1 VAEELGAVEGSK
13 ATEPRAEDAGL
24 KGDGERGGGVAAMIL
39 SAGLGTRLRPLT
51 EELPK
56 PLMWLG
62 DRPVVAHI
70 AGVLAGAGVRAA
82 VLNTHHL
89 GEAFRPEVLASLP
102 LALEVIYEPEILGT
116 AGGVKNAERALGPG
130 DVVVWNGDIVAAI
143 DVGAAVASHRKG
155 GALATLVVAPRAA
168 GEGTVGL
175 GEGGEVVRLRGERFG
190 IEVSGGDFVGVQV
203 IGEALRRALP
213 RQGCLVGDGYLPAL
227 RSGGRIG
234 SVRLA
239 QEWSDIGT
247 AAAYLDA
254 NARWLKATN
263 RSAYQGL
270 GATVAQGVDVSGSV
284 IGAGAVVEGEGAL
297 RGCVVWPGARAR
309 APLERA
315 VVTAGGR
322 VARA

>member
-1 VAEELGAVEGSK
+1 VAEELGLVKENQA
-13 ATEPRAEDAGL
+13 RAEGARVE
-24 KGDGERGGGVAAMIL
+24 GERGGGVAAMIL

-89 GEAFRPEVLASLP
+89 GEAFGADVLASLP
-102 LALEVIYEPEILGT
+102 LALTVIHEPEILGT

-143 DVGAAVASHRKG
+143 DVGAAVLSHREG
-155 GALATLVVAPRAA
+155 GALATLVVAPRSR
-168 GEGTVGL
+168 GEGTAGL
-175 GEGGEVVRLRGERFG
+175 GKGGEVVRLRGELFG
-190 IEVSGGDFVGVQV
+190 DEVAGADFVGVQV

-213 RQGCLVGDGYLPAL
+213 GRGCLVGDGYLPAL
-227 RSGGRIG
+227 RAGGRIG
-234 SVRLA
+234 SVRLD

-247 AAAYLDA
+247 PAAYLDA

-263 RSAYQGL
+263 RAAYQGL
-270 GATVAQGVDVSGSV
+270 GAIVAPGVEVSGSV

-322 VARA
+322 VTRG